1 MVMVR
6 RLSLALAG
14 AILCAAASITSLGA
28 QQPTGTVT
36 GQVVDSA
43 TRRPLADV
51 SVIVEGTRRG
61 AVTRDDGTFTIVGV
75 PAGTQTVRARRI
87 GYGSPLVIVAVP
99 SGGSVSVAFALD
111 RRAAILEEVVT
122 TGYGTQRRVAITGSI
137 STIDADAANVGVAPN
152 VNSLIQGRAAGV
164 TLTQNSG
171 EPGAGA
177 QIRIRGGTSISASN
191 EPLYVVDG
199 VPIPL
204 IETEQRGLGL
214 GGGPPIGR
222 SPLNL
227 INPADIESI
236 SILKD
241 AAASIY
247 GTRAANGVILIQ
259 TKKGTGGGPSLEY
272 EFYLGRSSPERYLD
286 VLNGD
291 DYRQFVQEQVSLRNT
306 CLAAPPPGP
315 GTPAEKCASVGLP
328 ASRLASLGTANTD
341 WEREVTRS
349 ANTTNQNLSF
359 AGGSGNTHYRAS
371 LNYMDQ
377 QGIAI
382 SSGFKRYQARLNG
395 AHQALDGRLRL
406 ALNLTGSQIRND
418 YLTFENNTGF
428 EGGVFIN
435 MVEFNPT
442 RPIFVTDPVTLLPTY
457 YETGTGR
464 QSVRNPVALAEQL
477 QDVGRSTLTLGNVSA
492 DLDLL
497 PSLTGTVNVGVN
509 RTDGT
514 RSTYWPRISPA
525 GAEFSGRALQS
536 NRDNTLVNL
545 STFLNFR
552 PQFSTRHSF
561 DLLGGYEFSEY
572 TLSEFGA
579 EARNFLTD
587 AFGYNRLESGASLRP
602 PTSYREESR
611 IVGFFSRANYSLLDR
626 YFLTASI
633 RRDGSS
639 RFGTGNKWAVFPAVS
654 GSWRISEEGFMRL
667 GPLSE
672 LRLRAGWGRLGN
684 PAVPPYASL
693 LLLSADA
700 GSRYVFGGTAVTGVA
715 PFRNPNPDLRW
726 EETDQTNVALDY
738 GFLNNRFTGSLE
750 YYVKNTRDLLL
761 EVAVPQ
767 PAVVT
772 SRLENIGKTR
782 NRGVEF
788 SLDAQVLDRPDMNWT
803 AGLIFSRDRTKA
815 VDLGGR
821 TFITTGSVSG
831 QGQSNQVSQRII
843 PDEPLGTFWGPV
855 FLGVDPQGRELFKCV
870 STGASDTQCIG
881 GQITQPPRAS
891 DYEIIGNA
899 NPDFTLGFRSL
910 LNWRK
915 IDLSFLINSQQGMD
929 VFNNTALV
937 YGGKSNA
944 VTDKNFL
951 KSALTD
957 GVAITQPQVYSSR
970 WIEDGSFVRLQNVT
984 LGYTFDLPRFIGAAR
999 GTRVYLSGDNLL
1011 LMTDY
1016 SGYDPE
1022 VHTEAGLASRGIDYL
1037 HYPRPRTITGGIR
1050 VAF

>member
-1 MVMVR
+1 MAPVR
-6 RLSLALAG
+6 FFVPALIGSMLWAVG
-14 AILCAAASITSLGA
+14 LGA
-28 QQPTGTVT
+28 QASTGTITGRVVDSTTQQPLSGVTVLVEGTQRGTVT
-36 GQVVDSA
+36 GSDGSFRLGSA
-43 TRRPLADV
+43 
-51 SVIVEGTRRG
+51 
-61 AVTRDDGTFTIVGV
+61 
-75 PAGTQTVRARRI
+75 PAGSQSVRARRI
-87 GYGSPLVIVAVP
+87 GYNSQVKSVTVGTGATSTVQFALVP
-99 SGGSVSVAFALD
+99 SASIIEG
-111 RRAAILEEVVT
+111 VVV
-122 TGYGTQRRVAITGSI
+122 TGYGSQRRVAVTGSI
-137 STIDADAANVGVAPN
+137 ASIDAEAANVGVAPN

-204 IETEQRGLGL
+204 IETEQRGIGV
-214 GGGPPIGR
+214 GGEPPIGR

-227 INPADIESI
+227 INPSDIASI

-247 GTRAANGVILIQ
+247 GTRAANGVILIE

-272 EFYLGRSSPERYLD
+272 EVYVGRSSPAQYLEL
-286 VLNGD
+286 LNGD
-291 DYRQFVQEQVSLRNT
+291 EYRAFVQSEVAAGN
-306 CLAAPPPGP
+306 LA
-315 GTPAEKCASVGLP
+315 
-328 ASRLASLGTANTD
+328 ASRLASLGDANTD
-341 WEREVTRS
+341 WERAVTRS
-349 ANTTNQNLSF
+349 SNTTNQNLSF
-359 AGGSGNTHYRAS
+359 AGGSPTTQYRAS

-406 ALNLTGSQIRND
+406 VLNLTGSQIRND
-418 YLTFENNTGF
+418 YLPFENTGGF

-435 MVEFNPT
+435 MVNFNPT
-442 RPIFVTDPVTLLPTY
+442 RPIVVTDPATGLQTY
-457 YETGTGR
+457 YETGAGS
-464 QSVRNPVALAEQL
+464 QSVRNPVGLAEQL
-477 QDVGRSTLTLGNVSA
+477 LDVGKSTLTLGNISA
-492 DLDLL
+492 ALDLF

-514 RSTYWPRISPA
+514 RSTYWPRVSPA
-525 GAEFSGRALQS
+525 GAEFLGRALQS
-536 NRDNTLVNL
+536 NRDNTLLNL

-552 PQFSTRHSF
+552 PELPTQHDF
-561 DLLGGYEFSEY
+561 DLLAGYEFSEY

-587 AFGYNRLESGASLRP
+587 AFGYNRLESGGTLRP

-611 IVGFFSRANYSLLDR
+611 IVGFFTRANYSLLDR

-654 GSWRISEEGFMRL
+654 ASWRISEEGFMNS

-700 GSRYVFGGTAVTGVA
+700 GSRAVFGETAVTGVV

-726 EETDQTNVALDY
+726 EETAQTNVALDY
-738 GFLNNRFTGSLE
+738 GLFNNRFTGSLE
-750 YYVKNTRDLLL
+750 YYVKNTSDLLL
-761 EVAVPQ
+761 EVDVPQ
-767 PAVVT
+767 PAVVAT
-772 SRLENIGKTR
+772 RLENIGKTR
-782 NRGVEF
+782 NRGIEF
-788 SLDAQVLDRPDMNWT
+788 SLDAQVLNRSDLNWT
-803 AGLIFSRDRTKA
+803 AGLIFARDRTTV

-821 TFITTGSVSG
+821 TFIRTGGVSG
-831 QGQSNQVSQRII
+831 QGQSGQVAQRII
-843 PDEPLGTFWGPV
+843 PGEPLGTFWGPV
-855 FLGVDPQGRELFKCV
+855 FAGVDDQGRELFKCV
-870 STGASDTQCIG
+870 STGAGDAQCIDG
-881 GQITQPPRAS
+881 KMTQPPRAS
-891 DYEIIGNA
+891 DFQIIGDA
-899 NPDFTLGFRSL
+899 NPDYTVGLRSL
-910 LNWRK
+910 VNWRK
-915 IDLSFLINSQQGMD
+915 FDLSFLVNSQQGMD

-937 YGGKSNA
+937 YAAKSN
-944 VTDKNFL
+944 VTQEKNFL

-957 GVAITQPQVYSSR
+957 GVGITQPQIFSSR

-984 LGYTFDLPRFIGAAR
+984 VGFTFDLPRFTGTAR

-1011 LMTDY
+1011 MSTNY

-1022 VHTEAGLASRGIDYL
+1022 AHTEAGLASRGIDYL

>member
-1 MVMVR
+1 M
-6 RLSLALAG
+6 S
-14 AILCAAASITSLGA
+14 
-28 QQPTGTVT
+28 
-36 GQVVDSA
+36 
-43 TRRPLADV
+43 
-51 SVIVEGTRRG
+51 
-61 AVTRDDGTFTIVGV
+61 GV
-75 PAGTQTVRARRI
+75 PAGTVSVRARRI
-87 GYGSPLVIVAVP
+87 GYVSQARTIALGSAATA
-99 SGGSVSVAFALD
+99 SVDFAL
-111 RRAAILEEVVT
+111 AASASVLEGVVV
-122 TGYGTQRRVAITGSI
+122 TGYGTQRRLAVTGSI
-137 STIDADAANVGVAPN
+137 ASIDAEAANVGVAPN

-204 IETEQRGLGL
+204 IETEQRGIGL
-214 GGGPPIGR
+214 GGAPAIGR

-227 INPADIESI
+227 LNPSDIASI
-236 SILKD
+236 SILRD

-247 GTRAANGVILIQ
+247 GTRAANGVILIE
-259 TKKGTGGGPSLEY
+259 TKKGAGGGPSLEY

-291 DYRQFVQEQVSLRNT
+291 DYRQFVQAQV
-306 CLAAPPPGP
+306 AAGN
-315 GTPAEKCASVGLP
+315 LP
-328 ASRLASLGTANTD
+328 ASRIATLGTANTD
-341 WEREVTRS
+341 WERAVTRS

-359 AGGSGNTHYRAS
+359 AGGSGNTQYRAS
-371 LNYMDQ
+371 MNYMNQ

-418 YLTFENNTGF
+418 YLPFENQTGF

-442 RPIFVTDPVTLLPTY
+442 RPIFVTDPVTGQPTFF
-457 YETGTGR
+457 ETGSGR
-464 QSVRNPVALAEQL
+464 QSVRNPVALAAQL
-477 QDVGRSTLTLGNVSA
+477 QDVGRSTLALGNVSA

-536 NRDNTLVNL
+536 NRDNTLTNL
-545 STFLNFR
+545 STFLNFH

-561 DLLGGYEFSEY
+561 DLLGGYEYSEY

-587 AFGYNRLESGASLRP
+587 AFGFNRLESGATLRP

-639 RFGTGNKWAVFPAVS
+639 RFGVGNKWAVFPAVS
-654 GSWRISEEGFMRL
+654 ASWRISEEGFMRF

-700 GSRYVFGGTAVTGVA
+700 GSRYVSGQTAVTGVA
-715 PFRNPNPDLRW
+715 PIRNPNPDLRW

-738 GFLNNRFTGSLE
+738 GLLNNRLSGSLE

-772 SRLENIGKTR
+772 NRLENIGKTR
-782 NRGVEF
+782 NAGVEF

-803 AGLIFSRDRTKA
+803 TGLIFSRDRTKV

-821 TFITTGSVSG
+821 TFITTGDVSG

-843 PDEPLGTFWGPV
+843 PGEPLGTFWGPV

-870 STGASDTQCIG
+870 STGASDTKCIG
-881 GQITQPPRAS
+881 GQLTQPPRAS

-899 NPDFTLGFRSL
+899 TPDFTLGFRSL

-937 YGGKSNA
+937 YGGKSN
-944 VTDKNFL
+944 VVNDKNFL

-970 WIEDGSFVRLQNVT
+970 WIEDGSFVR
-984 LGYTFDLPRFIGAAR
+984 
-999 GTRVYLSGDNLL
+999 
-1011 LMTDY
+1011 
-1016 SGYDPE
+1016 
-1022 VHTEAGLASRGIDYL
+1022 
-1037 HYPRPRTITGGIR
+1037 
-1050 VAF
+1050 